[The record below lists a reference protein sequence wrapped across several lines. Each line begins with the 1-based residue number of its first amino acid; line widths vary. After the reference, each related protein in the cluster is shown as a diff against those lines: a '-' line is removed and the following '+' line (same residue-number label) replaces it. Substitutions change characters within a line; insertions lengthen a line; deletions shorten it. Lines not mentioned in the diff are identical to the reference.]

1 MPLLNKLENDGS
13 TLTPLRGEQP
23 TGPLKAGGT
32 IPVNNTFSQGTY
44 QNYVS
49 DAPNSVDTTGNISP
63 SATR

>member
-23 TGPLKAGGT
+23 TAPLKGNGV

-44 QNYVS
+44 QDFVS
-49 DAPNSVDTTGNISP
+49 DAPRTTDTTGNN
-63 SATR
+63 